1 MSVQYNKNKVWKNIF
16 GLSFGFLTILL
27 SILPIIFLSNT
38 HGQNITLSITAPQD
52 DAQVCWRTMVKGT
65 VSAPK
70 LQVFVAIHPMATDK
84 VYIQR
89 IPTVSSDG
97 KWSAYCYF
105 GEKNQGI
112 NEPFEII
119 AIASKNKKLYK
130 EQDILPSPLPDNPQI
145 VVRSNPVI
153 VKRAPCLQ

>member
-1 MSVQYNKNKVWKNIF
+1 MQ
-16 GLSFGFLTILL
+16 LMDGFPGKIIAPALEFLITLL
-27 SILPIIFLSNT
+27 AIIFLMFIGNVYS
-38 HGQNITLSITAPQD
+38 QRLSIVITEPKD
-52 DAQVCWRTMVKGT
+52 GKEVCWRSMVKGT
-65 VSAPK
+65 ISDPK

-84 VYIQR
+84 VYIQP

-130 EQDILPSPLPDNPQI
+130 EQDILPSPSPDNPQI
-145 VVRSNPVI
+145 LVRSNPVI